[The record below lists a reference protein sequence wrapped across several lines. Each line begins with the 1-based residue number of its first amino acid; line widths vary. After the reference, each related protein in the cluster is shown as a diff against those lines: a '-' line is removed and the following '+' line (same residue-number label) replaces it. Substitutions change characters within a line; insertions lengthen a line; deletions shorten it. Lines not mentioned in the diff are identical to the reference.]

1 MSAFMCRNSGDF
13 ALSNLAVTK
22 ITTPFHTSEPGSAE
36 PTMGGRIATA
46 RVARGYS
53 QTQLATRLGVM
64 AKTLKNWE
72 TDRSEP
78 RGNKFVI
85 LAGLL
90 GIPVM
95 WLMTGED
102 SDGVSGTGS
111 PAETLTL
118 ATKMERL
125 LSLHEQSA
133 SLILELQE
141 EVSRLQK
148 EIDKG
153 EFQQAV

>member
-1 MSAFMCRNSGDF
+1 MP
-13 ALSNLAVTK
+13 NLAVTNDNTLK
-22 ITTPFHTSEPGSAE
+22 HTPENSVSD
-36 PTMGGRIATA
+36 PTMGGRIAMA
-46 RVARGYS
+46 RVARGFS
-53 QTQLATRLGVM
+53 QGQLATRLGVM

-90 GIPVM
+90 GVPLM
-95 WLMTGED
+95 WLMTGD
-102 SDGVSGTGS
+102 DTAQVTGTDNY
-111 PAETLTL
+111 AETLTL

-125 LSLHEQSA
+125 LSLHQQSTT
-133 SLILELQE
+133 LILELQE

-148 EIDKG
+148 DIDMG
-153 EFQQAV
+153 ELEQVL

>member
-1 MSAFMCRNSGDF
+1 MPNPTVTNDNS
-13 ALSNLAVTK
+13 LKN
-22 ITTPFHTSEPGSAE
+22 TPENSISD
-36 PTMGGRIATA
+36 PTMGGRIAMA
-46 RVARGYS
+46 RAARGYS

-90 GIPVM
+90 GVPVM

-102 SDGVSGTGS
+102 SAQENGAETC
-111 PAETLTL
+111 AETLTL

-125 LSLHEQSA
+125 LALHQQST

-148 EIDKG
+148 DIDMR
-153 EFQQAV
+153 ELEQAI